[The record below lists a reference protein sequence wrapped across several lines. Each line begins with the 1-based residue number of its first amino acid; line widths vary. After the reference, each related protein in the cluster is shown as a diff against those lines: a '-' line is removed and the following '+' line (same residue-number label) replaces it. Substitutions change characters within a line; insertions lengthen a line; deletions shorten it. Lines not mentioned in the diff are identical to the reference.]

1 MTLSREEI
9 AVRFWRKVDK
19 HGPVHHTLGTPCWLW
34 TTARSPRGYG
44 VFFVPGIESPQ
55 RANRVAWAITNGPI
69 PPGMFVCHKCDNP
82 PCVNPS
88 HLFLG
93 TNSENQRDAVAK
105 GRARPT
111 DNLTHVLKDKCIRG
125 HDLSKTRVQSGKGKV
140 CSECRRIRNK
150 ARYAK
155 TESGATS

>member
-1 MTLSREEI
+1 MLLLSRKIGEKLLVGENVAI
-9 AVRFWRKVDK
+9 TILGVSGRHVRI
-19 HGPVHHTLGTPCWLW
+19 
-34 TTARSPRGYG
+34 
-44 VFFVPGIESPQ
+44 GIESPQ

-125 HDLSKTRVQSGKGKV
+125 HDLSKTRVQSGKGKI